1 MSSTPA
7 VLVHMCAARE
17 WSSARRRGGF
27 RPGSATAFIHL
38 STPEQIH
45 LPANRLF
52 HGRRD
57 MVLLYIDPAALDS
70 PVRWEPGT
78 LADPDW
84 MLFPHL
90 YGPLPLRAVIRVCGY
105 PPAPDGTF
113 PPIPGRQASR

>member
-1 MSSTPA
+1 
-7 VLVHMCAARE
+7 
-17 WSSARRRGGF
+17 
-27 RPGSATAFIHL
+27 
-38 STPEQIH
+38 
-45 LPANRLF
+45 
-52 HGRRD
+52 